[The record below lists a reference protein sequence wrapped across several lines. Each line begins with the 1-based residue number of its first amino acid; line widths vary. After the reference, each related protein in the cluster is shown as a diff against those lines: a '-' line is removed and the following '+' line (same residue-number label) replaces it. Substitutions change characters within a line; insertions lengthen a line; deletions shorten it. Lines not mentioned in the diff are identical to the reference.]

1 MIVLIAD
8 AAQNGFGKDYTS
20 VTEAIVLVITIVG
33 WDYLIDWLAWRFE
46 RLRPWLKVPALT
58 LIEHGKLI
66 DENLR
71 REMISRDDLAG
82 QLRANGVR
90 AAAEVELARLEED
103 GRVSVIKHGSERSS
117 SERRPGGAL
126 STTWSDRGMPSV
138 GPSAGLIVFHA
149 VGRAIAIAIYTAFWA
164 RHRGRC
170 RPVSPTPL
178 LAPGL

>member
-1 MIVLIAD
+1 MTASFSIDWRQIFEPALGLGEMFVRGTIIYLSLFLILRFVAHRQAGHFGTADLLVIVLIAD

-58 LIEHGKLI
+58 LIEHGRVV

-71 REMISRDDLAG
+71 REMISHDDLVG

-90 AAAEVELARLEED
+90 AVSEVELARLEED
-103 GRVSVIKHGSERSS
+103 GRVSVIKRGQSERHQN
-117 SERRPGGAL
+117 
-126 STTWSDRGMPSV
+126 DDQ
-138 GPSAGLIVFHA
+138 A
-149 VGRAIAIAIYTAFWA
+149 V
-164 RHRGRC
+164 H
-170 RPVSPTPL
+170 
-178 LAPGL
+178 

>member
-1 MIVLIAD
+1 MFVRGTIIYLSLFLILRFVAHRQAGQFGTADLLVIVLIAD

-33 WDYLIDWLAWRFE
+33 WDYLIDWLAWRFD

-58 LIEHGKLI
+58 LIEHGKLV

-103 GRVSVIKHGSERSS
+103 GRVSVI
-117 SERRPGGAL
+117 RRKQSNL
-126 STTWSDRGMPSV
+126 HQHDDQ
-138 GPSAGLIVFHA
+138 A
-149 VGRAIAIAIYTAFWA
+149 V
-164 RHRGRC
+164 H
-170 RPVSPTPL
+170 
-178 LAPGL
+178 

>member
-1 MIVLIAD
+1 MTAALAIDWRQIFEPALGLGEMFVRGTIIYLSLFLILRFVAHRQAGQFGTADLLVIVLIAD

-58 LIEHGKLI
+58 LIEHGELI
-66 DENLR
+66 EENLR

-103 GRVSVIKHGSERSS
+103 GRVSVIKHGQ
-117 SERRPGGAL
+117 
-126 STTWSDRGMPSV
+126 SD
-138 GPSAGLIVFHA
+138 HHQNDDQA
-149 VGRAIAIAIYTAFWA
+149 V
-164 RHRGRC
+164 H
-170 RPVSPTPL
+170 
-178 LAPGL
+178 